1 MKSLDFPEEPTQQAQ
16 WLESEMCSTNFV
28 ELVTELATVANLQKS
43 GATATSDF
51 QMTSAEE
58 NAVLQRGLRS
68 LPETRLKQLLSVPE
82 KLLEI
87 QQAVLERGGSY
98 WSSVANKSQQSDSI
112 ERRLQT
118 TLGNV
123 MKSGTPNRT
132 SNSTAQVALPISTKK
147 TNQSGW
153 IQHATWAAIGSL
165 VTAATILLVVRPA
178 ALFPT
183 NTIAQNSNQSV
194 TTTDAGWG
202 FEKFASTIDET
213 TENDRVKYLNNLASA
228 ADAWKNKRPTS
239 PQTLA
244 QRLIEFRAGCSA
256 IMLAQHPL
264 PESDSAWLKDRCSNW
279 AVAID
284 KHLADLESGSDVA
297 DVTAQVD
304 STVVK
309 ISAALKGRAS
319 TPLDT

>member
-1 MKSLDFPEEPTQQAQ
+1 
-16 WLESEMCSTNFV
+16 
-28 ELVTELATVANLQKS
+28 
-43 GATATSDF
+43 
-51 QMTSAEE
+51 MTSAEE

-98 WSSVANKSQQSDSI
+98 WSSVANKSLQSDSI
-112 ERRLQT
+112 KQRLQT

-123 MKSGTPNRT
+123 MKSDTPNRT
-132 SNSTAQVALPISTKK
+132 SNSTAQVALPISTKE

-213 TENDRVKYLNNLASA
+213 TEKRSSKVLEQLGLGCRRLEEQKTNLAANTCSTTDRISCRLFGDHA
-228 ADAWKNKRPTS
+228 CPASVARKRF
-239 PQTLA
+239 
-244 QRLIEFRAGCSA
+244 RL
-256 IMLAQHPL
+256 
-264 PESDSAWLKDRCSNW
+264 
-279 AVAID
+279 
-284 KHLADLESGSDVA
+284 
-297 DVTAQVD
+297 
-304 STVVK
+304 VK
-309 ISAALKGRAS
+309 RSMW
-319 TPLDT
+319 